1 VLRVLDF
8 AFGLSLVCAFLAT
21 PFLLVNGVRFIAK
34 QRRAGRGAPIT
45 GLPIKSI
52 LFFAV
57 SCLLGIVT
65 GVTATTLVKRTTLA
79 FLKQQ
84 SDHLQVY
91 VNERPA
97 SNGAPIVETLRGLR
111 SYHAHH
117 SHATTRIRVEI
128 RGPQTS
134 LVLDLGRDSDL
145 PNEYWVFSPVS
156 FITSSNEIGKI
167 RTALFDRY

>member
-1 VLRVLDF
+1 
-8 AFGLSLVCAFLAT
+8 
-21 PFLLVNGVRFIAK
+21 
-34 QRRAGRGAPIT
+34 
-45 GLPIKSI
+45 
-52 LFFAV
+52 
-57 SCLLGIVT
+57 
-65 GVTATTLVKRTTLA
+65 
-79 FLKQQ
+79 
-84 SDHLQVY
+84 

-97 SNGAPIVETLRGLR
+97 SNGAAIVETLRGLR

-134 LVLDLGRDSDL
+134 LVLDLGCDSDL